1 MNNIKIMGYVLMVFL
16 LVGCNSKKLK
26 LAEEKNVDY
35 VEQITDLTEKLTRLS
50 DENAELLEKVEKYEP
65 EIIEEGECMFTR
77 TYHIIDIMNYQTND
91 NASKFIILDQFQ
103 MVNPFIVNLPDD
115 QVSKLTKGKTYEFTF
130 RGDKKNH
137 KSEYNELFKK
147 FELNNIKE
155 TDRVG
160 LNQLQDPCR

>member
-1 MNNIKIMGYVLMVFL
+1 MKNIKIIYCLLIVFL

-50 DENAELLEKVEKYEP
+50 DENVVLLEKVEKYEP
-65 EIIEEGECMFTR
+65 EIYEEGECDFTR
-77 TYHIIDIMNYQTND
+77 TYHIIDIMNYQTSD

-103 MVNPFIVNLPDD
+103 AVNPFIVNLPED
-115 QVSKLTKGKTYEFTF
+115 QVAKVTKGKTYEFTF
-130 RGDKKNH
+130 RGDKKYQ